1 MSRRTFGA
9 RDLTPSLNALN
20 SQAFSKDHRSVALMQ
35 VSRFLNSTLDL
46 DELLELVIDTAIE
59 ALDAERGF
67 LMLVNPETSQLNFP
81 VARNFDRETISGPG
95 FEISQSVVLQ
105 VTRSGEALLT
115 SNAQMDP
122 RIQSQQ
128 SIVNYK
134 LRSILCVP
142 LVVKDQ
148 VTGVIYAD
156 NRMKTGVFSDTDKDF
171 LISFAH
177 MAAIAIENARL
188 FNRVQSNL
196 ADTNRLKVLMDNI
209 FDSVASGVVTVD
221 AAGRITMINRAALQ
235 MMNLPRE
242 GIVGSQIEET
252 IPWLVAH
259 PVPDMLARVIGGGED
274 LLTLPLSVK
283 VAGRGEMNFKVAIS
297 RLSGGT
303 AGSVVIALEDQ
314 TQEQRLRLD
323 RERETQAK
331 NHLQGMLQRYLSPT
345 IAGRLADSPDSLKL
359 GGERQEITILFAD
372 LRGFTSLA
380 EYTPPEEL
388 VQILNRYLG
397 LAVREI
403 FRQEGTLDKFLGDAI
418 MAIFNAPLRQ
428 PDHIERALRAAIAI
442 QRSVR
447 ECWVDLPEEFHL
459 NFGIGINVGEAVV
472 GNIGS
477 HERMEYTAVGDSVN
491 VAERLE
497 EVAKPGQILIAYD
510 VYERTKE
517 LIDIRSPE
525 SVPMRGRQTHILA
538 YDLLDVHPHPRS

>member
-1 MSRRTFGA
+1 MSSRTSST
-9 RDLTPSLNALN
+9 RDLNPSLNAVDR
-20 SQAFSKDHRSVALMQ
+20 QGFSKDHRSVALMQ
-35 VSRFLNSTLDL
+35 GSRLLNSTQDL

-67 LMLVNPETSQLNFP
+67 LMLVNPETAQLNFP

-95 FEISQSVVLQ
+95 FRISQSVVMQ
-105 VTRSGEALLT
+105 VTHSAEALLT
-115 SNAQMDP
+115 SNAQMDS
-122 RIQSQQ
+122 RFQSQQ
-128 SIVNYK
+128 SIVDYK

-142 LVVKDQ
+142 LVVRDQ
-148 VTGVIYAD
+148 VTGAIYVD
-156 NRMKTGVFSDTDKDF
+156 NRMKTGVFDDADKDF

-196 ADTNRLKVLMDNI
+196 AETNRLKVLMDNI

-235 MMNLPRE
+235 MMNLPSE
-242 GIVGSQIEET
+242 GTVGSQIEEA

-259 PVPDMLARVIGGGED
+259 PVPDMLARVIGGQED
-274 LLTLPLSVK
+274 LLALPLSTQ
-283 VAGRGEMNFKVAIS
+283 VAGRGEMNFRVTIS

-314 TQEQRLRLD
+314 TQEGRLRLD

-380 EYTPPEEL
+380 EYTPPEDL

-428 PDHIERALRAAIAI
+428 PDHVERALRAAISI
-442 QRSVR
+442 QRNVQ

-477 HERMEYTAVGDSVN
+477 HERMEYTAVGDPVN

-497 EVAKPGQILIAYD
+497 EVAKPGQILIAYG
-510 VYERTKE
+510 VYERAKE

-525 SVPMRGRQTHILA
+525 SIPMRGRQTHILA